1 MKTDSNPRNTELR
14 FLSRVKA
21 LHWGSSAFDVRRFLT
36 LTSVSDFCV

>member
-14 FLSRVKA
+14 FLGRVKA

-36 LTSVSDFCV
+36 LTSVSDF